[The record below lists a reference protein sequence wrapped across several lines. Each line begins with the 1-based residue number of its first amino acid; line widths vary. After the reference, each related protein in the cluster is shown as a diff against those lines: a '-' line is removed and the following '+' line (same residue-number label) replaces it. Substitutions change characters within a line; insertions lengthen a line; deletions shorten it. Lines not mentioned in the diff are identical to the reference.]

1 MLTDLATIKA
11 RLALDPF
18 DTTYDL
24 LLLRAIVAV
33 SARLNCETNRSL
45 ARTENASYEFPAGDT
60 DIQVPCYPIESVSK
74 FELKRSESEGWVEQ
88 RDIDFLVARH
98 CVIVLPLPLSAATST
113 RAIARVT
120 YTGGY
125 LVPGSPDLPGATRL
139 PAELEHAAVEQTAY
153 WFQAREKIGLKRQW
167 PQGGSYEE
175 FADPDL
181 LPSVRAVLARY
192 TRLVL

>member
-1 MLTDLATIKA
+1 MLTDLATIKN

-45 ARTENASYEFPAGDT
+45 ARTENASYEFSARDT
-60 DIQVPCYPIESVSK
+60 DILVPCYPIESVSK
-74 FELKRSESEGWVEQ
+74 FELKCSETEGWVEQ
-88 RDIDFLVARH
+88 PDVDFLVTRN

-139 PAELEHAAVEQTAY
+139 PAELEQAAVEQTAY
-153 WFQAREKIGLKRQW
+153 WFQTREKIGLKRQW

>member
-1 MLTDLATIKA
+1 MLTDLATIKD

-45 ARTENASYEFPAGDT
+45 ARTENASYEFPARDT
-60 DIQVPCYPIESVSK
+60 DILVPCYPIESVSK
-74 FELKRSESEGWVEQ
+74 FELKRSETEGWVEQ
-88 RDIDFLVARH
+88 PDIDFLVARH
-98 CVIVLPLPLSAATST
+98 CVIVLPSPLSAATST

-139 PAELEHAAVEQTAY
+139 PAELEQAAVEQTAY
-153 WFQAREKIGLKRQW
+153 WFQTREKIGLKRQW

-192 TRLVL
+192 TRFVL

>member
-18 DTTYDL
+18 DATYDA
-24 LLLRAIVAV
+24 LLLRAIVAI

-45 ARTENASYEFPAGDT
+45 ARTENASYEFPARDT
-60 DIQVPCYPIESVSK
+60 DILVPCYPIESVSK
-74 FELKRSESEGWVEQ
+74 FELKCSETQGWVEQ
-88 RDIDFLVARH
+88 PDVDFIVTRN
-98 CVIVLPLPLSAATST
+98 CVIVLQSPLLATISA
-113 RAIARVT
+113 RARVT

-139 PAELEHAAVEQTAY
+139 PAELEQAAVEQTAY
-153 WFQAREKIGLKRQW
+153 WFQTREKIGVKRQW
-167 PQGGSYEE
+167 PKGGSYEE

-192 TRLVL
+192 TRFVL